1 MSCVRLGRGG
11 EQVKQLFEDEIIVW
25 LHPFT
30 PMAHR
35 GRAKQPSGLPYLIS
49 ASASQGHF
57 FQSSADGRSV
67 PLLDLSSA
75 LLLSNHQCDGFTS
88 DVSTAAD
95 GGV

>member
-1 MSCVRLGRGG
+1 MSCVRLGEGG
-11 EQVKQLFEDEIIVW
+11 VGGAPQVKQLFEDEIIVW

-35 GRAKQPSGLPYLIS
+35 GSAKQHNGLRYLIS
-49 ASASQGHF
+49 ASARTF

-67 PLLDLSSA
+67 PLMDLSSA

-88 DVSTAAD
+88 DV
-95 GGV
+95 